1 MESNNS
7 NDPWVKY
14 EKDLA
19 RYNDYRDSGINPLYL
34 ERPEPPTPAEPT
46 TPKPTPAAAAA
57 AKSTPAAAKST
68 PAAAKSTPA
77 PVEQKPQKPQKDI
90 RDAKS
95 GEVWTAWW
103 YIGDGK
109 YDSQDYNIT
118 GVKNGQIH
126 TNHKNESVI
135 NIGTIWKK
143 KDAGTAGGKKTKKN
157 KRTKTKKRKTNS
169 KRKRRMKKTV
179 SKR

>member
-1 MESNNS
+1 MDSS
-7 NDPWVKY
+7 NDPRVAY

-19 RYNDYRDSGINPLYL
+19 TYKTDLARYNELLDSGINPLNL
-34 ERPEPPTPAEPT
+34 IFPT
-46 TPKPTPAAAAA
+46 KPTEPE
-57 AKSTPAAAKST
+57 STT
-68 PAAAKSTPA
+68 
-77 PVEQKPQKPQKDI
+77 VEQNPQNPQNPQKPQKDI
-90 RDAKS
+90 SDAKS
-95 GEVWTAWW
+95 GEVWTARW

-109 YDSQDYNIT
+109 YDAQDYNIT